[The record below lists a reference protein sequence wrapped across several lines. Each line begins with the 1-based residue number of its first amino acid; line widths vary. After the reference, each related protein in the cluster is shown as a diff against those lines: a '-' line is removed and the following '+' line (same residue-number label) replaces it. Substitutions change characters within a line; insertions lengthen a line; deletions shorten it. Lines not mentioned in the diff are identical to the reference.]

1 MVMSKRMR
9 TTVLAVAIL
18 CGLSPLSAWAALQ
31 AYVDRNPV
39 AEDESFTL
47 TLESDKD
54 VDGSPDLSPLRRDF
68 DVEGQG
74 RSSNLTIINGSMSRK
89 TQWQISLMPKHS
101 GQIQIPPITVGS
113 EQSQPLTVTVTSAS
127 QAQASPGGGDLFMD
141 VSVKPHT
148 AYVQQQIIYTVR
160 LYRAVDL
167 ANGSSLSAPSLPGGD
182 AVVEKL
188 GKDKEYETLRNGMRY
203 DVIERHYAIYPQ
215 KSGSFDIAPLV
226 FDGAIVQSGGGGG
239 IFAFNPFSQR
249 TRHKRLRSQAEHID
263 VKPMPAAFNGSQ
275 WLPARNLQLD
285 ENWSPDPP
293 KFTVGQAVTRTVAV
307 MADGLTA
314 SQLPGVT
321 GGAIS
326 GVKQYPDQPVLKD
339 TKDSAGVTGL
349 RTQKI
354 AYIPTHAGSFTLPAV
369 KIAWWN
375 TAADKMEVAS
385 LPARTFTVLPGAAG
399 GNTPPPVSAVNP
411 PVPAQPAPPAAVPA
425 PSTSQASP
433 PPRPGTETAGA
444 WPWLALLLGMGW
456 VATLVAWWW
465 RSRRATTHVTASP
478 RSEQEV
484 SVRRLEKA
492 LQTAC
497 LADDAA
503 DAKGA
508 VLAWARR
515 RWPEQPSI
523 SLTAVARRCPQALAD
538 ALLELDRALYAQA
551 EAAWR
556 GKELWRQFAAY
567 RGAKERE
574 TEERQEDV
582 GLAPLYRS

>member
-1 MVMSKRMR
+1 MR
-9 TTVLAVAIL
+9 TTVLAVAML
-18 CGLSPLSAWAALQ
+18 CGLSPLPAWAALQ

-47 TLESDKD
+47 TLESDQD

-101 GQIQIPPITVGS
+101 GQVQIPPITVGS
-113 EQSQPLTVTVTSAS
+113 EQSQPLTVTVMPAS
-127 QAQASPGGGDLFMD
+127 QARAAPGNGDLFMN

-188 GKDKEYETLRNGMRY
+188 GKDKDYETVRNGMRY

-263 VKPMPAAFNGSQ
+263 VKPMPAAFHGSQ

-314 SQLPGVT
+314 SQLPGMT

-354 AYIPTHAGSFTLPAV
+354 AYIPTHAGSFTLPAI

-375 TAADKMEVAS
+375 TATDKMEAAS
-385 LPARTFTVLPGAAG
+385 LPAHTFAVLPGAAG
-399 GNTPPPVSAVNP
+399 GSAPQSP
-411 PVPAQPAPPAAVPA
+411 PVPAVVPPAPAKAAPQAAVSA
-425 PSTSQASP
+425 PSTSPAP
-433 PPRPGTETAGA
+433 PQPQSGA
-444 WPWLALLLGMGW
+444 KPWPWLALLLGIGW
-456 VATLVAWWW
+456 AATLVIWWW
-465 RSRRATTHVTASP
+465 RARRAPVTPAASP
-478 RSEQEV
+478 PTEQEA
-484 SVRRLEKA
+484 SLRWLEKA

-497 LADDAA
+497 FADDAA
-503 DAKGA
+503 GAKGV

-515 RWPEQPSI
+515 RWPEQPPI
-523 SLTAVARRCPQALAD
+523 SLTAVARACPHGLAD

-551 EAAWR
+551 ESGWQ
-556 GKELWRQFAAY
+556 GKELWRQFAAN
-567 RGAKERE
+567 RGAKGKEA
-574 TEERQEDV
+574 EERRGDT
-582 GLAPLYRS
+582 GLEPLYRS